1 LEKKLFVPKINGFY
15 VSPGTLLIDA
25 KRSIQSRFKLY
36 KKQLPIERVAGKPV
50 LDLQNS
56 QTLLSKT
63 LTSGKPFAAGR
74 LGTVEGDIIWWRIR
88 NPRKAIP
95 SALLMN
101 GKNLAGIFP
110 VNQSSALEFADLYL
124 ESVGNLDLL
133 GVRNQDFF
141 SGYYRME
148 SQIVERANPSLLC
161 SIDAFSPLGLTDS
174 WVKALSGKRVLVIHP
189 FSSTVQKQYQ
199 RKRREIFPDKDWLP
213 DFHLQVYKPFQTA
226 GPELTGSGTTTWK
239 NALQIM
245 LDDISKLSFD
255 VALISAGAYGLPLA
269 TGIKDS
275 GRIAIHVGGVL
286 QLFFGIRGGRWDPVS
301 RDYPFLSKY
310 HSDAWVRPSKNETPE
325 WGRLVEG
332 GAYW

>member
-1 LEKKLFVPKINGFY
+1 MFVPKVNGFY
-15 VSPGTLLIDA
+15 VSPGTFIIDA
-25 KRSIQSRFKLY
+25 KRSMKSRFKLY
-36 KKQLPIERVAGKPV
+36 KKQAPIEKVAGKPV
-50 LDLQNS
+50 LAPHNS
-56 QTLLSKT
+56 QTLISDAVSL
-63 LTSGKPFAAGR
+63 GKPFAAGR

-88 NPRKAIP
+88 NPKRIIP
-95 SALLMN
+95 AALLGN

-110 VNQSSALEFADLYL
+110 ASQSAVLEFADVYMD
-124 ESVGNLDLL
+124 SVGNLDLL

-148 SQIVERANPSLLC
+148 SEVVERTNPSMLC

-189 FSSTVQKQYQ
+189 FSSTIQSQYQ
-199 RKRREIFPDKDWLP
+199 KNRREIFPDKDWLP
-213 DFHLQVYKPFQTA
+213 DFNLQVYRPFQTA
-226 GPELTGSGTTTWK
+226 GPNISDARATTWK
-239 NALQIM
+239 NALDIM
-245 LDDISKLSFD
+245 LDDVSKLTFD

-269 TGIKDS
+269 TGIKDT
-275 GRIAIHVGGVL
+275 GRIAIHIGGVL

-301 RDYPFLSKY
+301 KDYPFLSRY
-310 HSDAWVRPSKNETPE
+310 QSDAWVRPSKNETPE